1 MGQSDNT
8 KKALHYRSEPIG
20 WPISSPWVNTVTH
33 SVFSLE
39 YSPCLHSWNHKSYIL
54 CRTCL
59 LRNWFLCTVSIQNT
73 KYTLSARVLLFPFYT
88 FCPVRYGHSIYTWE
102 RILPLDRVH
111 VIVSHGIVT
120 ENAEIIIENL
130 IGTILLSYSP
140 SVLQYFLTYKIPL
153 LENQR
158 AVPMGCGPNGL

>member
-1 MGQSDNT
+1 M
-8 KKALHYRSEPIG
+8 
-20 WPISSPWVNTVTH
+20 
-33 SVFSLE
+33 
-39 YSPCLHSWNHKSYIL
+39 
-54 CRTCL
+54 
-59 LRNWFLCTVSIQNT
+59 
-73 KYTLSARVLLFPFYT
+73 
-88 FCPVRYGHSIYTWE
+88 
-102 RILPLDRVH
+102 PLDRVH

>member
-20 WPISSPWVNTVTH
+20 WPFSSPWVNTVTH

-39 YSPCLHSWNHKSYIL
+39 YSPCLHSWNHKS
-54 CRTCL
+54 T
-59 LRNWFLCTVSIQNT
+59 QNT
-73 KYTLSARVLLFPFYT
+73 KYTLSAPVLSFPFYT

-130 IGTILLSYSP
+130 IGTIFLSYSP
-140 SVLQYFLTYKIPL
+140 SVLQYFLTCKIPL